1 MLDAKA
7 VAEFFLYLD
16 TDGSL
21 FSKDRLI
28 EREGRTFYEG
38 NARLNKL
45 LHLAQNIY
53 IAKTG
58 KPLMDTTFY
67 AYDNGAVIPDI
78 QKKYSLML
86 GHRSKPSIPEEEE
99 KFLRVFFQAFKNA
112 DVDEL
117 IELSHEDAAWR
128 EKHMF
133 WSKKDQMMDTMA
145 HADEY
150 RQQYKDIVEVLDRM
164 GAA

>member
-1 MLDAKA
+1 M
-7 VAEFFLYLD
+7 
-16 TDGSL
+16 
-21 FSKDRLI
+21 
-28 EREGRTFYEG
+28 
-38 NARLNKL
+38 
-45 LHLAQNIY
+45 
-53 IAKTG
+53 
-58 KPLMDTTFY
+58 
-67 AYDNGAVIPDI
+67 VIPDI

-86 GHRSKPSIPEEEE
+86 EHGSKPSIPEEEE
-99 KFLRVFFQAFKNA
+99 KFLMVFFQAFKNA

-117 IELSHEDAAWR
+117 IELSHEDIAWR

-133 WSKKDQMMDTMA
+133 WSKKEQMMDKMA